1 MKPKIFAKMFINVV
15 VLSKLSFGM
24 NGMLAVTYFET
35 VGHDLILGE
44 CLSVWK
50 ESNEN
55 PVRLMTGSCALCFIN
70 IIVKYA
76 GM

>member
-1 MKPKIFAKMFINVV
+1 
-15 VLSKLSFGM
+15 
-24 NGMLAVTYFET
+24 MLAVTFFET
-35 VGHDLILGE
+35 VGRDLILGE
-44 CLSVWK
+44 CLSIWK